1 MDFYDA
7 LEKEMFPLP
16 DITVITHWHYSQ
28 WISRG
33 KTREIAVEKGTYY
46 VTSNTWSSKKSVA
59 GRIKYTFKKIKPGG
73 NYSPIT
79 ARNLQAGNTATMCI
93 TPRYAYSRWFK
104 IVLKSK
110 KGISVWC
117 SDSTSDFN
125 VYDVCLNEIAMESAG
140 KDSIRYNS
148 KDVQESGTYFIR
160 VRSDYNLESLNR
172 VIKIKWN

>member
-1 MDFYDA
+1 MDAGYSSAYVMDFYDA

-110 KGISVWC
+110 KGFQFGVV
-117 SDSTSDFN
+117 T
-125 VYDVCLNEIAMESAG
+125 VL
-140 KDSIRYNS
+140 
-148 KDVQESGTYFIR
+148 
-160 VRSDYNLESLNR
+160 
-172 VIKIKWN
+172 VILMFMMFV